1 MGNKESSE
9 NLVKEDEDNKAKLQ
23 EQLEYEKLIYG
34 EFDDIFDKFDFDGD
48 GLLDEF
54 EVVDALKSYCL
65 KHKDKKQLIDDLK
78 NQLEITSDYKLN
90 KEDFRNMM
98 VSFAGNKDPIDEIID
113 VFKVFD
119 KNLSAQVGPTEL
131 GHVFAKLGL
140 NLTDEESISL
150 VREGDNDGDDV
161 VDFHEFISIMIS
173 K

>member
-119 KNLSAQVGPTEL
+119 KNLSAQVGPT
-131 GHVFAKLGL
+131 
-140 NLTDEESISL
+140 
-150 VREGDNDGDDV
+150 
-161 VDFHEFISIMIS
+161 
-173 K
+173 